1 LPGIII
7 GQTLSLELGESAK
20 MARRFAG
27 KVVWITGASSGIGEA
42 LVRAFS
48 LEGARVVLSARRE
61 AELQRVAASCAGPP
75 GNLFVLPLDLD
86 QADQFPALARL
97 IEQNFG
103 PVDILVNNGGIGQRG
118 SVVETLLD
126 VDRRIMETNYFGTIA
141 LTKVVLP
148 SMLVRRSGSIVI
160 ISSLMGYLDTPL
172 RSAYAASKHA
182 LQGYF
187 DCLRAEIASDNVDV
201 VMVCPGFVRT
211 EISRHALTPTG
222 QKHAHM
228 DRAQERGISPE
239 KCAARILDA
248 IAARRREVLI
258 GGIEVLAVMIKR
270 LLPGLYATIVR
281 RVRR

>member
-1 LPGIII
+1 MASLITAPH
-7 GQTLSLELGESAK
+7 LSRESK
-20 MARRFAG
+20 EMAGRFDG

-48 LEGARVVLSARRE
+48 QEGARVVLSARRE
-61 AELQRVAASCAGPP
+61 TELQRVAATCPGPP
-75 GNLFVLPLDLD
+75 GNLLVLPLDLD
-86 QADQFPALARL
+86 RAADFPARAHQ
-97 IEQNFG
+97 IEDHFG
-103 PVDILVNNGGIGQRG
+103 PVDILINNGGIGQRG
-118 SVVETLLD
+118 AVVETLLE

-148 SMLVRRSGSIVI
+148 GMIARRSGSIVV
-160 ISSLMGYLDTPL
+160 ISSLMGYLDTPF

-187 DCLRAEIASDNVDV
+187 DCLRAEVAGDNVDV

-222 QKHAHM
+222 EKHNRM
-228 DRAQERGISPE
+228 DQAQERGISPE
-239 KCAARILDA
+239 KCAARTLEA
-248 IAARRREVLI
+248 IAARRREVLV
-258 GGIEVLAVMIKR
+258 GGIEVLAVPIKR
-270 LLPGLYATIVR
+270 FLPGLYARIVR

>member
-1 LPGIII
+1 MASLITAPH
-7 GQTLSLELGESAK
+7 LSKESK
-20 MARRFAG
+20 EMAGRFDG

-48 LEGARVVLSARRE
+48 QEGARVVLSARRE
-61 AELQRVAASCAGPP
+61 TELQRVAATCPGPP
-75 GNLFVLPLDLD
+75 GNLLVLPLDLD
-86 QADQFPALARL
+86 RAADFPARARQ
-97 IEQNFG
+97 IEDHFG
-103 PVDILVNNGGIGQRG
+103 PVDILINNGGIGQRG
-118 SVVETLLD
+118 AVVETLLE

-148 SMLVRRSGSIVI
+148 GMIARRSG
-160 ISSLMGYLDTPL
+160 DTPF

-187 DCLRAEIASDNVDV
+187 DCLRAEVAGDNVDV

-222 QKHAHM
+222 EKHNRM
-228 DRAQERGISPE
+228 DQAQERGISPE
-239 KCAARILDA
+239 KCAARTLEA
-248 IAARRREVLI
+248 IATRRREVLV
-258 GGIEVLAVMIKR
+258 GGIEVLAVPIKR
-270 LLPGLYATIVR
+270 FLPGLYARIVR

>member
-1 LPGIII
+1 
-7 GQTLSLELGESAK
+7 
-20 MARRFAG
+20 MAERFSG

-42 LVRAFS
+42 LARAFS
-48 LEGARVVLSARRE
+48 QEGARVVLSARRE
-61 AELQRVAASCAGPP
+61 SELRRVAASCP
-75 GNLFVLPLDLD
+75 GLAENILVLPLDLD
-86 QADQFPALARL
+86 QAGEFEAKARQ
-97 IEQNFG
+97 IEKRFG
-103 PVDILVNNGGIGQRG
+103 PIDILVNNGGIGQRG
-118 SVVETLLD
+118 SVVETLLE

-148 SMLVRRSGSIVI
+148 AMIARRSGSIVV

-187 DCLRAEIASDNVDV
+187 DCLRAEVAGDNVDV
-201 VMVCPGFVRT
+201 VMICPGFVRT

-222 QKHAHM
+222 QKHARM

-239 KCAARILDA
+239 KCAARTLEA

-258 GGIEVLAVMIKR
+258 GGIEVFAVPIKR
-270 LLPGLYATIVR
+270 FLPGLYAAIAR